1 MRKDVFLHEMKKSRS
16 ITFEHNR
23 YLLEYK
29 PTVLTDFK
37 TEKRTRFRNI
47 DDAYETAVIGER
59 PLKELVDTAPT
70 KNDLWYPKDE
80 NEEQEPIVIDDR
92 DIQIIPYEKAKEYW
106 PEDDDDTDE

>member
-1 MRKDVFLHEMKKSRS
+1 MKKDVFLHEIKKSRS

-29 PTVLTDFK
+29 PTILTDFK

-47 DDAYETAVIGER
+47 EDAYETAVIGER
-59 PLKELVDTAPT
+59 PLKELVDIAPT

-80 NEEQEPIVIDDR
+80 NGEPELMIIDDSG
-92 DIQIIPYEKAKEYW
+92 IKIIPDEKVKEYW
-106 PEDDDDTDE
+106 PEEDDDIDE